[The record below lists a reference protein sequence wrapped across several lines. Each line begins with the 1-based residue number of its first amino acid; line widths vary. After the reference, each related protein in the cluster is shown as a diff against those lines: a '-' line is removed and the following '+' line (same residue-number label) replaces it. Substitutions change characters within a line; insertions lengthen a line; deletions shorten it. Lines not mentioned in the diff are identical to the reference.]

1 MTNTLHMA
9 PERAQTK
16 LAEGGGLDLSF
27 QAVSK
32 HWSSLG
38 VDGLISAMERCEPWA
53 VDLRV
58 EHRAEV
64 DAALR
69 RLEDQL
75 NAAGTEAILRS
86 IGRRPELAL
95 EMLGYLRSGRALVLF
110 SWLTALHPDIV
121 RELMSSARFSAD
133 GFGLLLLDRISTL
146 ERQRL
151 LSRTFSPERLSLVM
165 DLLAEAGLSSAD

>member
-1 MTNTLHMA
+1 MSLKKPIVPGATQIN
-9 PERAQTK
+9 Q
-16 LAEGGGLDLSF
+16 AEGGGLDLSF
-27 QAVSK
+27 PAVSR
-32 HWSSLG
+32 HWANLG
-38 VDGLISAMERCEPWA
+38 IDGLIAAMEQCEPWA
-53 VDLRV
+53 VDLRS
-58 EHRAEV
+58 EHQIEV
-64 DAALR
+64 NSALR
-69 RLEDQL
+69 RLEANL

-86 IGRRPELAL
+86 IGQRPELAL
-95 EMLGYLRSGRALVLF
+95 EMMGYLRSGRALVMF

-165 DLLAEAGLSSAD
+165 DLLAEAGLSSID